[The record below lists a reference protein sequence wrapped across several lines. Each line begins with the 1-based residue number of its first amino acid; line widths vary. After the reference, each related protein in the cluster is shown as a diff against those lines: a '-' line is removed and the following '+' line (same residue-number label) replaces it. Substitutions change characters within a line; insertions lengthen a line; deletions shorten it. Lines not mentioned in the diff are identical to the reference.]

1 MQLEYINPFI
11 ESVYELFETM
21 LGCPVERGNPN
32 LVKKNEVTNDLV
44 ALIGLSGPVRG
55 TVVLLFPKL
64 TALKMVSRF
73 VGEPCQAIDENVRDA
88 VAELVNIVAGGAKAR
103 LSNGDPIIELSLP
116 NVIEGKNCS
125 VHYPSYS
132 VWLDIPF
139 TSELGPFNL
148 RLSFKFEPAA

>member
-21 LGCPVERGNPN
+21 LACPVERGNPN

-55 TVVLLFPKL
+55 TVVMLFPKD

-73 VGEPCQAIDENVRDA
+73 VGEDCQSIDENVRDA

-103 LSNGDPIIELSLP
+103 LPGGDPVIELSLP
-116 NVIEGKNCS
+116 NVIEGKGCS

-139 TSELGPFNL
+139 SSELGPFNL